1 MIFNLLKKMDYEN
14 ENIIKTTDI
23 NLNNINNNCEINNEE
38 IKCQICPSSNK
49 LKPETKEYI
58 HQLPSNQS
66 YLGNKNEI
74 NEKINSYKNYQ
85 EISSTRFNK
94 NNNSNLESTFSQTF
108 RTFKYEPLS
117 YCPSQDSILNNL
129 HQTSRDKKALN
140 LLDNYKNNN
149 NKSLTY
155 YNYNKGNKDYDE
167 IFLAKKEEK
176 KEENI
181 HKNPSI
187 YNYIEQMRKIYE
199 AEQKNIRL
207 KQYQLQKELF
217 RTNEENERKINNL
230 NIEIDNTKLKNENDI
245 KNLMKENEYEQKKEL
260 DKREKEIL
268 TLSNRNF
275 ELELANNELIEKINK
290 VANAANKDKTNNKEK
305 IEFYRLEIEN
315 ISKNNYDLKSYYEKK
330 IAYLTR
336 IFNEEKNKLI
346 GAYEFDIDKAK
357 LGFIKSKKDYI
368 NLAQQKDNKLRNII
382 NNSNNEANKLNNEIK
397 QLNEEILK
405 LKADEKLLIQKN
417 IEIKKDNE
425 IIKQNYEAAKK
436 DLQYQVKQKQNI
448 EQNLANIQR
457 QFYKIKVENEKLN
470 RLTYGNFKRSKS
482 KGF

>member
-14 ENIIKTTDI
+14 ENSIKTTDI
-23 NLNNINNNCEINNEE
+23 NLNNINNNCKINNEE

-49 LKPETKEYI
+49 LESEPKEYI

-66 YLGNKNEI
+66 YLEKKNDI

-117 YCPSQDSILNNL
+117 YCPSQDSLLNNL
-129 HQTSRDKKALN
+129 NETTRNKKALN
-140 LLDNYKNNN
+140 LLDNYKNN

-167 IFLAKKEEK
+167 IFLAEKEAK
-176 KEENI
+176 KEENV

-199 AEQKNIRL
+199 AEQNNIRL

-230 NIEIDNTKLKNENDI
+230 NIEIDNTKSKNENDI
-245 KNLMKENEYEQKKEL
+245 KNLMKENEYEKKKEL
-260 DKREKEIL
+260 DKREKEIIM
-268 TLSNRNF
+268 LSNRNF
-275 ELELANNELIEKINK
+275 ELELANNDLIEKINK
-290 VANAANKDKTNNKEK
+290 VTNVINKDKKNIKEK
-305 IEFYRLEIEN
+305 ISCYQMEIEN
-315 ISKNNYDLKSYYEKK
+315 ISKNNDDLKNYYEKK
-330 IAYLTR
+330 IAYLIR

-346 GAYEFDIDKAK
+346 GAYEFDIDKTK
-357 LGFIKSKKDYI
+357 LGFIKSKNDYI
-368 NLAQQKDNKLRNII
+368 NQAQQKDNKLRNII
-382 NNSNNEANKLNNEIK
+382 NNNNNEANKLNNEIAK
-397 QLNEEILK
+397 LKEEILK

-436 DLQYQVKQKQNI
+436 DLQYQVKQKQKI

-457 QFYKIKVENEKLN
+457 QFYKIKVENENLN